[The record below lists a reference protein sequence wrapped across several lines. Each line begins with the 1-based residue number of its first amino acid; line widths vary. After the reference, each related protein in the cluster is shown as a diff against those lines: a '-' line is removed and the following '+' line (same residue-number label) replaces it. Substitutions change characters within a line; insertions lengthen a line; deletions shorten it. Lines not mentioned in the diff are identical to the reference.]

1 MLNMIGL
8 LLGIIAALFMIM
20 VIILFV
26 FFISWGCSVFYAL
39 VTRKKNWATRI
50 LENNH

>member
-1 MLNMIGL
+1 MLNILGL
-8 LLGIIAALFMIM
+8 LLGIIAALFMVM

-39 VTRKKNWATRI
+39 VTNKKNWAIRI
-50 LENNH
+50 LDNNH